1 MKKIVLL
8 IFILLNSVVNA
19 QEEKTVT
26 LNVSG
31 TGKTL
36 EEAKI
41 NALRSA
47 IEQAFWCFYFFKNR
61 DTK

>member
-1 MKKIVLL
+1 MKKIVLI
-8 IFILLNSVVNA
+8 IFILLYSVVFS
-19 QEEKTVT
+19 QEDKTVV

-36 EEAKI
+36 EEAKT

-47 IEQAFWCFYFFKNR
+47 IEQPLEPLFHQKRKY
-61 DTK
+61 